1 MSEGI
6 KDGLI
11 LEVNTQGPDLSYQ
24 DGLILEVNSVRPNL
38 SHQDGTI
45 LEVIHFP
52 DMIAPII
59 TLVGDNPMSVEH
71 NSTFTD
77 PGATATDNISGDL
90 TPVIVSGVVDTSTAG
105 TYTLTYNISDP
116 AGNAATPVARVIQV
130 LPPYDKGDKPP
141 LLESN
146 FIINTHKLVNHESA
160 TSLRRAI
167 PFVGSSKISSNI
179 RKSESI
185 YAREDRDIREVKEGI
200 KLKDRQPEIYKL
212 KHNLTEATIN
222 SKHTKV
228 KLQEALRN
236 KDRKIIYH
244 DIKAS
249 LSFSEAILTQISNK
263 LEELS
268 YLTKTT
274 AIKTAIKTGLAAI
287 DVDPPSGSPSVED
300 QVAAIVSAA

>member
-1 MSEGI
+1 MNQGT
-6 KDGLI
+6 KDGLV
-11 LEVNTQGPDLSYQ
+11 LEVTHSPSLSYQ
-24 DGLILEVNSVRPNL
+24 DGLV
-38 SHQDGTI
+38 
-45 LEVIHFP
+45 LEVIHTVIPP
-52 DMIAPII
+52 DEDGPII
-59 TLVGDNPMSVEH
+59 TLNGNNPEIIEQ
-71 NSTFTD
+71 NSTWND
-77 PGATATDNISGDL
+77 PGATALDAVD
-90 TPVIVSGVVDTSTAG
+90 GVVSVSIFPEYIDTSIIGPET
-105 TYTLTYNISDP
+105 ISYIASDN
-116 AGNAATPVARVIQV
+116 AGNETTITRELIITEPE
-130 LPPYDKGDKPP
+130 PFDKGDKPP

-212 KHNLTEATIN
+212 KHSLTEATIN

-228 KLQEALRN
+228 KLQEVIRN

-274 AIKTAIKTGLAAI
+274 AIKTAIKTELAGI
-287 DVDPPSGSPSVED
+287 EVDPPSGSPSTED
-300 QVAAIVSAA
+300 QVATIVSAT